1 MDEIDRIRA
10 LTGITAAQV
19 PDTDLRELLEMHDG
33 RVYCAAADA
42 ADRVGNSLIGH
53 LDVTSVEDISID
65 TRRVMDGWRS
75 LADRLR
81 KRCMLDEAEAWDPGP
96 SVVEFHPWG
105 HRGPADRKSVVPGK
119 GVDR

>member
-10 LTGITAAQV
+10 LTGITPEQIS
-19 PDTDLRELLEMHDG
+19 DQDLAVLLEANEG
-33 RVYCAAADA
+33 RMYCAAADA
-42 ADRVGNSLIGH
+42 ADRIGNGLIGH

-65 TRRVMDGWRS
+65 TRRVMDGWRT

-81 KRCMLDEAEAWDPGP
+81 KRCLADEAEAWDPGP

-105 HRGPADRKSVVPGK
+105 RGGPEAVEHG
-119 GVDR
+119 

>member
-19 PDTDLRELLEMHDG
+19 SDTDLQALLDMHDG

-42 ADRVGNSLIGH
+42 ADRVGNGLIEQ

-81 KRCMLDEAEAWDPGP
+81 ERCLIEESERWDDGP

-105 HRGPADRKSVVPGK
+105 RRGPEAVEHG
-119 GVDR
+119 

>member
-10 LTGITAAQV
+10 LTGITEAQI
-19 PDTDLRELLEMHDG
+19 TDQDLTVLLDLHDG
-33 RVYCAAADA
+33 QVYCAAADA
-42 ADRVGNSLIGH
+42 ADRVGNGLIGD
-53 LDVTSVEDISID
+53 LDVTTVEDISID

-81 KRCMLDEAEAWDPGP
+81 KRCLLEEAERWDDGP

-105 HRGPADRKSVVPGK
+105 YGGPEAVEYG
-119 GVDR
+119 

>member
-10 LTGITAAQV
+10 LTGVTAEQISDA
-19 PDTDLRELLEMHDG
+19 DLEVILEFNDG

-42 ADRVGNSLIGH
+42 ADRMGTSLISGAG
-53 LDVTSVEDISID
+53 VTAVEDISVD
-65 TRRVMDGWRS
+65 RRRVIDGWRS

-81 KRCMLDEAEAWDPGP
+81 KRCLLEAVEEADDGP

-105 HRGPADRKSVVPGK
+105 RGGPEAVEHGYS
-119 GVDR
+119 

>member
-10 LTGITAAQV
+10 LTGITDAQV
-19 PDTDLRELLEMHDG
+19 SDMDLRALLELHDG

-42 ADRVGNSLIGH
+42 ADRVGNGLIEQ

-65 TRRVMDGWRS
+65 TRRVVDGWRG

-81 KRCMLDEAEAWDPGP
+81 KRCLLEEIERYDDGP
-96 SVVEFHPWG
+96 SVVEFRPWG
-105 HRGPADRKSVVPGK
+105 HRGPEAVEHG
-119 GVDR
+119 

>member
-10 LTGITAAQV
+10 LTGITPEQIS
-19 PDTDLRELLEMHDG
+19 DQDLAVLLEANKG

-42 ADRVGNSLIGH
+42 ADRVGNGLIRH

-65 TRRVMDGWRS
+65 TRRVMDGWRG

-81 KRCMLDEAEAWDPGP
+81 KRCLSDEAEAWDPGP
-96 SVVEFHPWG
+96 SVVEFRPWG
-105 HRGPADRKSVVPGK
+105 YGAPEAVEHG
-119 GVDR
+119 